1 MQDDTSGVVT
11 TDGVNVPSGKT
22 GRSIARRIILVLL
35 IGLLIAAA
43 AVGGYWW
50 RDRQAI
56 SELNTKA
63 SEITTLQSENK
74 KLKKQV
80 ADQDS
85 SSTGSQTEVTCTVK
99 QPSTSAVENI
109 KAAITSGNT
118 AVLEGYMAPSVNVI
132 YAASDGLG
140 QRTAANA
147 VSDVTS
153 FVSNPAGAAW
163 SFDVPASV
171 LGSYGQGS
179 YKQYFPGTALV
190 AQATDT
196 RLLSISFDC
205 DGKIATLLLVANES
219 SLE

>member
-1 MQDDTSGVVT
+1 MQDDLSAVT
-11 TDGVNVPSGKT
+11 ERVNEPAPKPR
-22 GRSIARRIILVLL
+22 RSFVRRVLL
-35 IGLLIAAA
+35 GLLVAALMAAA
-43 AVGGYWW
+43 AIGGYWW
-50 RDRQAI
+50 RDRLAI
-56 SELNTKA
+56 DETKVHTD
-63 SEITTLQSENK
+63 EIARLWQENIA
-74 KLKKQV
+74 LKQKAENQ
-80 ADQDS
+80 Q
-85 SSTGSQTEVTCTVK
+85 STGDTAQTEVTCTVK
-99 QPSTSAVENI
+99 RPSASVVESV

-118 AVLEGYMAPSVNVI
+118 AALEGYMAPSVNVI

-153 FVSNPAGAAW
+153 FISKPNATW

-171 LGSYGQGS
+171 LSSYGQGS

-219 SLE
+219 SLQ